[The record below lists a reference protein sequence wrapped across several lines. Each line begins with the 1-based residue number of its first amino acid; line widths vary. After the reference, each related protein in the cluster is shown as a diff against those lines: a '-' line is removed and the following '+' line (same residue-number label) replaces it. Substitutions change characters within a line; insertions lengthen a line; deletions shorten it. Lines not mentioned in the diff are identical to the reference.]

1 MAAANY
7 SRESIDDFISRSM
20 GSPVASAATQDTAT
34 TPPATSEIIGLQ
46 NKSEMHKGN
55 IVSIRSEI
63 EKNRNNP
70 NALKTLNEELAKEQ
84 NNLSG
89 AQTSELDNFISSSIK
104 KSQAPAS
111 QKLAEEI
118 DRLQPSQFVNI
129 VAPPK
134 PEEKQLTEAQTGA
147 TVNPMMARQGAKIR
161 QRVQDTGWTTQVLSV
176 GDIAKKI
183 LQPTAALA
191 DIAIGAVPATIG
203 QVAYNVAR
211 PFTTPENAQQIQRKI
226 SEPYQNLTG
235 RLANIEH
242 EPGYTGEAAT
252 RIMGFVG
259 ENVGKGA
266 QWISD
271 KTGAPVQDVE
281 SMIQTLSLA
290 APGAIKAGSKVAVQ
304 AGKGAVEFARDVATT
319 RQQLA
324 DQFAQKKAPA
334 AAPEVAPAAGMQS
347 GGAAATQLESSIKT
361 ALADAT
367 PEIQEKFK
375 NVPASQY
382 TPETLSAIE
391 NHNQFAKF
399 GITPTEGEA
408 LQNTGLMS
416 RETND
421 RLKDPALQARL
432 EERDPKLVEGFN
444 SIKQNI
450 APDVY
455 ETDPVRLANMPLEKM
470 KADMVAH
477 EQRIREAYDK
487 ANNATGT
494 GQSAIDVEGLKNNID
509 AELKKKGKTKY
520 LPSELRG
527 DLEDALKKGYLT
539 AEEYENFRTDT
550 ATIARTNQNPLA
562 RQAASI
568 VRTQLENVPLKG
580 EFAKYKPL
588 YDEARALV
596 VDLKNKEKIPA
607 YKAAASD
614 TRTAAEIEL
623 GIPHPAANTFLERH
637 YGEKTPE
644 VNIQR
649 MLDIIG
655 RDTPEHQALN
665 AAKVDQFKLRSG
677 IKNNE
682 GKVSQAA
689 LNKIIFETHKSNL
702 PVMFGNAAA
711 KSLQDLAEVAR
722 KTEHVKGVHGVNVS
736 NTELVREQNAAVK
749 AAKEIGGTLGE
760 IALAKATG
768 GASVVAVPAIKG
780 MFKAR
785 QEKALAAKEATEKAA
800 ESERRLSRTAGI
812 RLKDI
817 GKKD

>member
-1 MAAANY
+1 MDVLEEYLSSGKVQPAAPIRAAGFPTVTPQEQSGRNAFRQKILAQELETERNLLANAT
-7 SRESIDDFISRSM
+7 SPEAISRAQSNINSITIEM
-20 GSPVASAATQDTAT
+20 GGKVTPVPASSQDILE
-34 TPPATSEIIGLQ
+34 SY
-46 NKSEMHKGN
+46 
-55 IVSIRSEI
+55 
-63 EKNRNNP
+63 
-70 NALKTLNEELAKEQ
+70 
-84 NNLSG
+84 LSG
-89 AQTSELDNFISSSIK
+89 SAEP
-104 KSQAPAS
+104 APAVVKTEKPIAS
-111 QKLAEEI
+111 QDIAA
-118 DRLQPSQFVNI
+118 V
-129 VAPPK
+129 
-134 PEEKQLTEAQTGA
+134 
-147 TVNPMMARQGAKIR
+147 TVNPMIAAQGAKI
-161 QRVQDTGWTTQVLSV
+161 QKRVADTSTPTQSLSV
-176 GDIAKKI
+176 SDIAKRT
-183 LQPTAALA
+183 LQGTSALA
-191 DIAIGAVPATIG
+191 DIAIGAVPSVLG
-203 QVAYNVAR
+203 QVAYAVAR
-211 PFTTPENAQQIQRKI
+211 PFTTPENAQQIQKRI
-226 SEPYQNLTG
+226 SDPYQKLTG

-242 EPGYTGEAAT
+242 EPGYKGEAVT
-252 RIMGFVG
+252 QLMEFVG
-259 ENVGKGA
+259 ENMSKGA
-266 QWISD
+266 QWIAD
-271 KTGAPVQDVE
+271 NTGAPVQDVE
-281 SMIQTLSLA
+281 NMMQTLT
-290 APGAIKAGSKVAVQ
+290 VAVPGVKTV
-304 AGKGAVEFARDVATT
+304 AKAAVKTGKGAVEFVKDVSAT

-324 DQFAQKKAPA
+324 DQFTQKKATA
-334 AAPEVAPAAGMQS
+334 QPEVSTVGGMQS
-347 GGAAATQLESSIKT
+347 GGAAATQLESSIRA
-361 ALADAT
+361 ALADST
-367 PEIQEKFK
+367 PEIQAKFT

-382 TPETLSAIE
+382 TPETLAAIE

-408 LQNTGLMS
+408 LQNTSLMS

-432 EERDPKLVEGFN
+432 EERDPKLIEGFN

-455 ETDPVRLANMPLEKM
+455 ETDPVRMANMPLEKM
-470 KADMVAH
+470 KADLVAH
-477 EQRIREAYDK
+477 EQRIREAYNK

-509 AELKKKGKTKY
+509 AALKKKGKTKY
-520 LPSELRG
+520 LPAELRG
-527 DLEDALKKGYLT
+527 DLDDALKKGYLT

-550 ATIARTNQNPLA
+550 ATIARTNPNVLA

-568 VRTQLENVPLKG
+568 VRTQFENVPLRG

-665 AAKVDQFKLRSG
+665 AAKVDQFKVRSG

-702 PVMFGNAAA
+702 PVMFGNVAT
-711 KSLQDLAEVAR
+711 KSLQDLADVAR
-722 KTEHVKGVHGVNVS
+722 KTEHVKGVHAVNVS
-736 NTELVREQNAAVK
+736 NTTLVGEQNAAIS
-749 AAKEIGGTLGE
+749 AAKKIGRTLVE
-760 IALAKATG
+760 AALAKATS
-768 GASVVAVPAIKG
+768 GASVVIAEPMQG
-780 MFKAR
+780 FFKAR

-800 ESERRLSRTAGI
+800 ESERRLSKTAGI
-812 RLKDI
+812 KLKDI